1 MKVRKSLFILSC
13 ALILSSCASNQTSG
27 SQNTTEAPAANTEK
41 TVSPAQKFIMSMDEV
56 NLKMTSSP
64 KDTEIGKAFAS
75 PFTVL
80 VTDNSG
86 APMANYSVTFSY
98 PDTKKD
104 KDIVF
109 TTQTATTDASGKASI
124 SLPAPSIAADDF
136 VTVYPTPISKSE
148 KVVSAAKSKAVKA
161 IWKVK
166 SNMVKSGILLYV
178 WEYDAKGKPANN
190 FYNILGDLQT
200 NGAKKVGNAPLS
212 DTSYLN
218 ESAERQAAVNKSIVG
233 DDFKYLI
240 GGTLKYITPT
250 GKVDNVYS
258 CKMVADIY
266 AIDLSTGKEIYR
278 KSFEGTGFGDKWGKD
293 VTDCKNKLSR
303 RIVSDI
309 LYSF

>member
-1 MKVRKSLFILSC
+1 MKIRKSLIIFTC
-13 ALILSSCASNQTSG
+13 ALAFTACASNQASDNNKT
-27 SQNTTEAPAANTEK
+27 PAAPETETAK
-41 TVSPAQKFIMSMDEV
+41 TISPAQKFINSMEEV
-56 NLKMTSSP
+56 NLKLTSSP

-75 PFTVL
+75 PYTVV

-86 APMANYSVTFSY
+86 APLADYSVTFAY

-104 KDIVF
+104 KDIVY
-109 TTQTATTDASGKASI
+109 TTQAVTTDANGKASL

-148 KVVSAAKSKAVKA
+148 KVVSAAKSKAVKG

-190 FYNILGDLQT
+190 YYNILGDLQT

-218 ESAERQAAVNKSIVG
+218 ESAEKQAAVNRSIVG

-250 GKVDNVYS
+250 AKVDNGYS

-278 KSFEGTGFGDKWGKD
+278 KSFEGTGLGDKWGKD
-293 VTDCKNKLSR
+293 VTDCKNKLSK